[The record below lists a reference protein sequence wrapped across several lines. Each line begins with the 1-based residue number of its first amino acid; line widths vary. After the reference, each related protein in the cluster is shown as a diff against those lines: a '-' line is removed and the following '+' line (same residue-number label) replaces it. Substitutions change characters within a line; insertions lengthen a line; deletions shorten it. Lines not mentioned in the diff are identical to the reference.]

1 MAPEPDHV
9 MRPRVYDELEAS
21 ARAGLDPCAIAATAA
36 NYYWDETLN
45 RLRAKLY
52 DAPFSVRLLC
62 TAIAGPEGGDALR
75 DAAAEAC
82 AEFTAALPPGFRT
95 YQNPKASYHSTVF
108 HTANPSDPR
117 PADEAFIAAELK
129 ACAALVA
136 ATPALHVE
144 VDRVVL
150 ASSGVLLVL
159 LNEQGLGPSPT
170 DDLRVRCRAAF
181 PDAPKKQAT
190 FVMHV
195 SLCRVE
201 TAPAADDDAWLAV
214 MQRVDS
220 LSARLRGA
228 KATLRTIWHVQEPRI
243 AVCGDLEEGCVV
255 EPMATAPTTQS
266 EVKAY
271 V

>member
-117 PADEAFIAAELK
+117 PADEAFIAAELQT
-129 ACAALVA
+129 CAALVA
-136 ATPALHVE
+136 ATPALRVE

-159 LNEQGLGPSPT
+159 LNEQGQGPSPT

-201 TAPAADDDAWLAV
+201 TAPAGGRRRVVRRDAARRQSVCAAEGRQGDAAHDMARPGAADSRLRRPRGRVRGGTHGDGADDA
-214 MQRVDS
+214 
-220 LSARLRGA
+220 
-228 KATLRTIWHVQEPRI
+228 E
-243 AVCGDLEEGCVV
+243 
-255 EPMATAPTTQS
+255 
-266 EVKAY
+266 
-271 V
+271 

>member
-117 PADEAFIAAELK
+117 PADEAFIAAELQT
-129 ACAALVA
+129 CAALVA
-136 ATPALHVE
+136 ATPALRVE

-201 TAPAADDDAWLAV
+201 TAPAADDNAWRAV

-255 EPMATAPTTQS
+255 EPMATAPPGDDA
-266 EVKAY
+266 E
-271 V
+271 